1 MSVRVSNEPQE
12 EAGISEGDENVYDS
26 KKEVLLYFHIP
37 SGFFFVK
44 PQLHIFIIIGGVICS
59 LFYDKL
65 TV

>member
-44 PQLHIFIIIGGVICS
+44 PQLHILSS
-59 LFYDKL
+59 LEE
-65 TV
+65 